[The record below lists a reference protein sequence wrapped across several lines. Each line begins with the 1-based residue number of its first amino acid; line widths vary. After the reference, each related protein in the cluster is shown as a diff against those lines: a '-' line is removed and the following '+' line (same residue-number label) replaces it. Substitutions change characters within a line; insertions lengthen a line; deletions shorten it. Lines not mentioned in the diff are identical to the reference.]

1 MLVKISNLK
10 KIADFISAVFFIIK
24 NDVVNRIGKK
34 YIFLFE
40 MSLIYATY
48 FMFIVVRSEGFYF

>member
-34 YIFLFE
+34 YIF
-40 MSLIYATY
+40 
-48 FMFIVVRSEGFYF
+48 V

>member
-40 MSLIYATY
+40 MSLIYTTY